1 MTIAAHNLSQRF
13 PGRRALVTG
22 AASGLGLACAE
33 ILARE
38 GWRLVLTDVDAPR
51 LDLVAQSLARD
62 GAPSVAVA
70 CDVRDDVA
78 IRALVDEA
86 VAAFGGLDVSIHS
99 AGVATAGAFHTST
112 VEDWRWVF
120 DINVHGLANCCR
132 AVLPHM
138 SRGAGGLVINVASA
152 ASFCTNAKM
161 SSYNAAKAAV
171 VALSETLMQEY
182 SPYGVQTL
190 VAMPGF
196 FRTRLLE
203 SARGPERTLEGARR
217 IMQDSNIEAAE
228 VAEAMLSAAARGR
241 THFVYPSRYASLWR
255 LKRLMPQRFQTL
267 LPKLLSRAG

>member
-13 PGRRALVTG
+13 PARRALVTG

-38 GWRLVLTDVDAPR
+38 GWRLVLADVDAAR
-51 LDLVAQSLARD
+51 LDLVAQSLSRD
-62 GAPSVAVA
+62 GAPSFAIA
-70 CDVRDDVA
+70 CDVRDEAAVRKLVDESVAALGGIDVA
-78 IRALVDEA
+78 I
-86 VAAFGGLDVSIHS
+86 HC
-99 AGVATAGAFHTST
+99 AGVATAGAFHSGSA
-112 VEDWRWVF
+112 EDWRWVF

-132 AVLPHM
+132 AVLQHM
-138 SRGAGGLVINVASA
+138 ARGPGGLIINVASA

-182 SPYGVQTL
+182 AAYGVQTT

-203 SARGPERTLEGARR
+203 SARGPERTLDGARR
-217 IMQDSNIEAAE
+217 IMEASNIEADE

-241 THFVYPSRYASLWR
+241 THFVYPARYATLWR
-255 LKRLMPQRFQTL
+255 LKRLMPQRFQRL
-267 LPKLLSRAG
+267 LPRLLSRSA

>member
-1 MTIAAHNLSQRF
+1 MTMAAHNLSQRF

-62 GAPSVAVA
+62 GAPSAAVA
-70 CDVRDDVA
+70 CDVRDEAA
-78 IRALVDEA
+78 IRALVDQA
-86 VAAFGGLDVSIHS
+86 VAAFGGLDVAIHS

-112 VEDWRWVF
+112 AEDWRWVF

-182 SPYGVQTL
+182 APTACRPWSRCP
-190 VAMPGF
+190 AS
-196 FRTRLLE
+196 
-203 SARGPERTLEGARR
+203 SARACSNRR
-217 IMQDSNIEAAE
+217 
-228 VAEAMLSAAARGR
+228 AARSVR
-241 THFVYPSRYASLWR
+241 
-255 LKRLMPQRFQTL
+255 
-267 LPKLLSRAG
+267 SRARAASCTTRTSRRPRWPRRCSAPRRAGAHILCTPRATRACGASSG